1 MLTLKNIH
9 KFFVEDKEK
18 TAIAALIDISIDF
31 RMQKTSVIVGPSGCG
46 KTTLIKVMAGL
57 ISPEEGD
64 IFFHNQLISIKDLR
78 KRMSYVDQY
87 SRIYP
92 HLTVFDNI
100 AFPLKNEGVFV
111 DEIKNRV
118 YEMAKQLDLSHL
130 LSRNPKQLSG
140 GQQQKVA
147 LAKAMIKLPEIILL
161 DEPFSNLDLQTR
173 LELKKILMDIK
184 QTFKTTI
191 VMVTHQLDEVLEIA
205 DDIVYMDNGE
215 IINIERG

>member
-130 LSRNPKQLSG
+130 LSRKPKQLSG

-173 LELKKILMDIK
+173 LEFKKILMDIK

-205 DDIVYMDNGE
+205 DDIVYMDNA
-215 IINIERG
+215 